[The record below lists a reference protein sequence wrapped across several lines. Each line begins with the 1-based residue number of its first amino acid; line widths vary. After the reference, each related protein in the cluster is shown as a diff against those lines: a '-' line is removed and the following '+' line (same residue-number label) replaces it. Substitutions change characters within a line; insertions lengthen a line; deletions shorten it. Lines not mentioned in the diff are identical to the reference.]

1 MKKLIQDKEIVK
13 KGYIQSM
20 QYYYNLYSKEK
31 GNFYSRYQIDSAG
44 EVVYNGDIV
53 EEVKK
58 IKNLYDLYDSIK
70 ESFEVWKE
78 ENGIE

>member
-13 KGYIQSM
+13 NGYIQGM
-20 QYYYNLYSKEK
+20 QYYYNLYSTEK
-31 GNFYSRYQIDSAG
+31 GNFYSRYQIDASG

-53 EEVKK
+53 SEVKK
-58 IKNLYDLYDSIK
+58 IKILYDLYDAIRV
-70 ESFEVWKE
+70 SFEAWKE